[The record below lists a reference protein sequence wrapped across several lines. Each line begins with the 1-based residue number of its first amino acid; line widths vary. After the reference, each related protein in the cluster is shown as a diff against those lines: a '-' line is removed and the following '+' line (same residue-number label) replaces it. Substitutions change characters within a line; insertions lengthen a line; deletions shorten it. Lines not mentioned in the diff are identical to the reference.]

1 MALKGKGDTEESR
14 RELEASIRMSEKAP
28 FADVDQARKA
38 LASL

>member
-1 MALKGKGDTEESR
+1 MALKGKGDRDGSR

-28 FADVDQARKA
+28 FVDVEQARKA